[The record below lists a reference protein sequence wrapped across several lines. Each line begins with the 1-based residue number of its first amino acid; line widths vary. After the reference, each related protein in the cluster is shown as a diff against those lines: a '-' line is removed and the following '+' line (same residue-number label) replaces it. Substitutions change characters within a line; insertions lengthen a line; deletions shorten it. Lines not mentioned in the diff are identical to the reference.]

1 MDEKAG
7 WGVVIREFWKNLA
20 NGEGGFRW
28 LRLVVTTLFFA
39 GAVWSGYVFK
49 QLVEM
54 SRPRNLPI
62 PPSGNA
68 PAQDQSRLDA
78 MIAQFRASVEARKT
92 STLISGRILDETNEP
107 FMQARKKTDSVN
119 VLLKDQTKMPPP
131 EVIPPIMF
139 VKALMTVNGESTA
152 IMDIEGEGTGIVVRA
167 GHRFGGAKGR
177 VVSVSANGVKIVWS
191 GKRLELKPGK

>member
-119 VLLKDQTKMPPP
+119 VLLKDQAKMPPP

-167 GHRFGGAKGR
+167 GYRFGGSKGR

>member
-28 LRLVVTTLFFA
+28 LRLVITTLFFA
-39 GAVWSGYVFK
+39 GAIWSGYVFK

-68 PAQDQSRLDA
+68 PAQDRIRLDA
-78 MIAQFRASVEARKT
+78 MISQFRASVETRKT

-119 VLLKDQTKMPPP
+119 VLLKDQAKMPPP

-167 GHRFGGAKGR
+167 GYRFGGSKGR
-177 VVSVSANGVKIVWS
+177 VVSVSAGGVKIVWS